1 METSKLASILQRPA
15 LHQRL
20 VGDYKGAYSLG
31 IGRDPDNPSAPA
43 IILHVEGD
51 PPFQTPDHI
60 QVDHESIRV
69 VKRTAFVA
77 PKPLSL

>member
-1 METSKLASILQRPA
+1 MDTSRLASILQRPA

-20 VGDYKGAYSLG
+20 LGDYTGAYSLG

-43 IILHVEGD
+43 IILQVEND
-51 PPFQTPDHI
+51 PPLPTPDYI
-60 QVDHESIRV
+60 QIDNESVRV
-69 VKRTAFVA
+69 IKKTKFVA